1 MTMLSTLLCPCG
13 VAQANHSCHSAPNL
27 PHINRTMSTL
37 ESSTA
42 SIVKVCPQLG
52 HLDRDPPEYLW
63 QSSTSIMMTKKTQTA
78 NNKLKYFCVLMITSH
93 DHPLPFLDELT
104 DRHTLVV
111 VKLLPQLKSNSVEY
125 NLVMKKAA
133 ADLLHFSV

>member
-1 MTMLSTLLCPCG
+1 
-13 VAQANHSCHSAPNL
+13 
-27 PHINRTMSTL
+27 
-37 ESSTA
+37 
-42 SIVKVCPQLG
+42 
-52 HLDRDPPEYLW
+52 
-63 QSSTSIMMTKKTQTA
+63 MMTKKTQTA

-93 DHPLPFLDELT
+93 GHPLPFLDKLT

-133 ADLLHFSV
+133 ADT